1 MIITDSSPLY
11 YRNSG
16 CVEVYITM
24 CFLRCYIKF
33 AWFFYSM
40 CYQAMIL
47 YICGRVEK
55 LYVIERLE
63 NVLKIRTEIGSIQTE
78 SESESCYFKCAEVL
92 KKGKLNVL
100 LACFLVKSTFYY
112 LCKTV
117 RSWFFLK
124 RLPENF
130 IQSLSLW
137 YLPLVRIWLAAWPT
151 DGTYWKQC

>member
-1 MIITDSSPLY
+1 
-11 YRNSG
+11 
-16 CVEVYITM
+16 
-24 CFLRCYIKF
+24 
-33 AWFFYSM
+33 M

-117 RSWFFLK
+117 RS
-124 RLPENF
+124 
-130 IQSLSLW
+130 
-137 YLPLVRIWLAAWPT
+137 
-151 DGTYWKQC
+151 